1 MHRHLQVIEH
11 FKSLQDLW
19 LAHYGAYLILFT
31 LVMLSFSFTP
41 TIAEI
46 P

>member
-1 MHRHLQVIEH
+1 MHCQLQVIEH